1 MSEEQLNDLK
11 KWRQIILLDIT
22 NLDRPSDE
30 SELIRITKTRKKR
43 ENNKNDTNKKGK
55 SNRIQ
60 NV

>member
-1 MSEEQLNDLK
+1 MSEEQLKDLK

-43 ENNKNDTNKKGK
+43 ENNKNDKNIK
-55 SNRIQ
+55 
-60 NV
+60 V